1 MTKPIKKIALIV
13 SLGTFLSKGGG
24 LLRQLVIASVFG
36 IGSAYDAYNYAYIL
50 PGFFLVLLG
59 GINGPFHNAMVSVLS
74 KKSQKEAAYISTVI
88 NTIVGSS
95 LILVSALLLS
105 TAEPLINLLGPGLT
119 YEVHQIAVIQL
130 QVMSPIAFI
139 ACLIGISFGAL
150 NAKDEFF
157 LPSISPLLI

>member
-1 MTKPIKKIALIV
+1 
-13 SLGTFLSKGGG
+13 
-24 LLRQLVIASVFG
+24 
-36 IGSAYDAYNYAYIL
+36 
-50 PGFFLVLLG
+50 
-59 GINGPFHNAMVSVLS
+59 MVSVLS

-130 QVMSPIAFI
+130 QLMSPIAFI
-139 ACLIGISFGAL
+139 AGLIGISFGAL
-150 NAKDEFF
+150 MQKMNSFCLLF
-157 LPSISPLLI
+157 LLFYLVLL